1 MAWGREEMAARAAR
15 ELRDGQYVNL
25 GIGLPTLIPNHLQ
38 AGVEVVLESE
48 NGILGTGPYPTE
60 DQVDPDLINA
70 GKETVT
76 VLPGASF
83 FDSALSFSMIRGGHI
98 DVAVLGAMQ
107 VSEKGDLANW
117 AIPGKMITGIGG
129 AMDLVHGAR
138 TVIVVD
144 DPHGQGRL
152 AEDPHRVRAAADRQ
166 GVRGPD
172 HHRPGCARRDR
183 RRTGARGV
191 RTRCDRRRDH
201 RQDRRQADRNGGP
214 EVKHVYIAD
223 AVRTPIGRYNGGL
236 ASVRPDDLAAHT
248 IRELL
253 AHTPNLDPSR
263 IEDVYFGNA
272 NGAGEENR
280 NVARMAALLAGL
292 PTGVPGVTVNRLC
305 ASGLEAV
312 IQAARA
318 IAVGDASIALAGGVE
333 SMTRAPYVLPKSDRP
348 FPAGH
353 AELYSTTL
361 GWRMVNPRMDPQWTI
376 PLGESAELIADKHKI
391 SREQQDEF
399 ALASHRK
406 AAKAQSEGLFGAE
419 LVPVPVPQRKG
430 DPLPFAADECVRP
443 DASLAAMAKLRP
455 SFRTEHST
463 VTAGNAS
470 PLNDGA
476 AALLLMDEAG
486 LKATGREPLARV
498 SATGVSALD
507 PHYFGLAPVEA
518 VNRAL
523 AKAGRT
529 FADLDVLEL
538 NEAFAA
544 QVLGCLAEWPE
555 FDSAILNPR
564 GGAIALGHPL
574 GASGARL
581 AGTVAHQLARRGSGT
596 GIATLCIGVGQ
607 GLALVLER

>member
-1 MAWGREEMAARAAR
+1 M
-15 ELRDGQYVNL
+15 N
-25 GIGLPTLIPNHLQ
+25 T
-38 AGVEVVLESE
+38 
-48 NGILGTGPYPTE
+48 
-60 DQVDPDLINA
+60 
-70 GKETVT
+70 
-76 VLPGASF
+76 
-83 FDSALSFSMIRGGHI
+83 
-98 DVAVLGAMQ
+98 
-107 VSEKGDLANW
+107 
-117 AIPGKMITGIGG
+117 
-129 AMDLVHGAR
+129 
-138 TVIVVD
+138 
-144 DPHGQGRL
+144 
-152 AEDPHRVRAAADRQ
+152 
-166 GVRGPD
+166 
-172 HHRPGCARRDR
+172 
-183 RRTGARGV
+183 
-191 RTRCDRRRDH
+191 
-201 RQDRRQADRNGGP
+201 
-214 EVKHVYIAD
+214 VYIVE

-236 ASVRPDDLAAHT
+236 ASVRPDDLAAHA

-253 AHTPNLDPSR
+253 ARTPQLEPSR

-292 PTGVPGVTVNRLC
+292 PTSVPGVTVNRLC

-318 IAVGDASIALAGGVE
+318 IAVGDAHIAVAGGVE
-333 SMTRAPYVLPKSDRP
+333 SMTRAPYVLPKNDKP
-348 FPAGH
+348 FPATH
-353 AELYSTTL
+353 TELYSTTL
-361 GWRMVNPRMDPQWTI
+361 GWRMVNPQMDPQWTV

-399 ALASHRK
+399 ALTSHRR
-406 AAKAQSEGLFGAE
+406 AAAAQQQGLFDAE
-419 LVPVPVPQRKG
+419 LAPVPVPQRKG
-430 DPLPFAADECVRP
+430 DPVAFAADECVRP
-443 DASLAAMAKLRP
+443 DASLAAMAKLKP
-455 SFRTEHST
+455 SFRKDNGT

-476 AALLLMDEAG
+476 SALLLVDEEG
-486 LKATGREPLARV
+486 LEAVGREPLARV
-498 SATGVSALD
+498 SATGVNAVD

-529 FADLDVLEL
+529 FADLSVLEL

-544 QVLGCLAEWPE
+544 QVLGCVAEWPE
-555 FDSAILNPR
+555 FDPAILNPQ

-596 GIATLCIGVGQ
+596 GVATLCIGVGQ